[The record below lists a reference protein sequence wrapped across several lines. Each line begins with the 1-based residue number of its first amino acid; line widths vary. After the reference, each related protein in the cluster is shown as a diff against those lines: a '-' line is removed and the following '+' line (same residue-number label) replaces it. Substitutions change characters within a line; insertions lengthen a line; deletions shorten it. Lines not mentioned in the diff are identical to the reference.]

1 MRKKRII
8 LDTNLWISF
17 LISNKLNALDF
28 FLKENKVLFLY
39 SSHLIEE
46 IENVVK
52 RPKFKKYFS
61 ENSLNLMQELF
72 QNYGIIINVTSN
84 NSICRDP
91 KDDFLLNLAID
102 GNADYILT
110 GDKDLLV
117 LEKIGTTKIISFS
130 EFISKNK

>member
-72 QNYGIIINVTSN
+72 QNYGITINVTSN

>member
-1 MRKKRII
+1 M
-8 LDTNLWISF
+8 
-17 LISNKLNALDF
+17 
-28 FLKENKVLFLY
+28 FLY